1 MRTPFSV
8 RPIRS
13 RTTVWTLALVAG
25 TTGGSLYTAGVR
37 LDAAELSTRETHAS
51 VARTAEALVEEA
63 LTREIYG
70 LSEDRDALLEKAE
83 ALAPDAAAI
92 KWHRGMVFVDG
103 KWAPAEKVA
112 ADIASSETI
121 AAYVA
126 KRDASPDT
134 IEGHLVMAEWC
145 KAKRLFD
152 QERAHLARVLTFE
165 PEHAAARARLGF
177 VRVGA
182 EWVGREEIARAMAE
196 DAKAQASIAKHGN
209 SLRDLGRLMGDRNE
223 VVRNRAADKIRAI
236 RDASMIPALESL
248 VAGVSEEASLVVLES
263 LSGMPEKEAAVS
275 LARFAVLSPS
285 IMVRTEAA
293 NLLKDRKL
301 DHFVPEMMASM
312 TAPVRTELQ
321 MSRGNDGRLVY
332 RHSLYR
338 EAMRSADLLI
348 SDTIYDGTRN
358 GTEAAGW
365 RMADGDATAR
375 ASMTEAFVTLDH
387 IRTHE
392 FNTRV
397 GETLQ
402 KVTDQK
408 HGADAQG
415 WWNWWNQHNEFI
427 IQGDKAVNIQYAVQT
442 VMTPG
447 SQMNQIRT
455 GDPQAHECL
464 AAGTVV
470 LTNRGDVAIEQIRVG
485 DLVLAQDVESG
496 ELTFKPVLET
506 SIRPVDGLLRIE
518 HEKGSFRC
526 SGGHPFWVSGE
537 GWVNAR
543 HLKSGMELHS
553 LDGSVRVSDV
563 VADGS
568 EQTYNM
574 IVEDFSSY
582 FVGESRILSHDN
594 SIRESTD
601 AIVPGLEQK

>member
-1 MRTPFSV
+1 MTAPFAF

-13 RTTVWTLALVAG
+13 RSTVWTLALVAG
-25 TTGGSLYTAGVR
+25 TTGGSLC
-37 LDAAELSTRETHAS
+37 AAELSPGETNAS
-51 VARTAEALVEEA
+51 VARSAEALVEEA

-70 LSEDRDALLEKAE
+70 LTEDRDALLEKAE
-83 ALAPDAAAI
+83 ALAPESPAI
-92 KWHRGMVFVDG
+92 KWHRGMVFADG
-103 KWAPAEKVA
+103 KWTPAEEVA
-112 ADIASSETI
+112 ADAAASEAI

-126 KRDASPDT
+126 KRDATPDT
-134 IEGHLVMAEWC
+134 VEGHLMMAEWC

-182 EWVGREEIARAMAE
+182 EWVGREEIARAIAE
-196 DAKAQASIAKHGN
+196 DAKAQASIKKHGN
-209 SLRDLGRLMGDRNE
+209 SLRDLGRLMGDKNQ
-223 VVRNRAADKIRAI
+223 VVRDRAAEKIRAI
-236 RDASMIPALESL
+236 RDASMIPALETL
-248 VAGVSEEASLVVLES
+248 VAGANEEASLVVLEA
-263 LSGMPEKEAAVS
+263 LAGMPEKEAAVS

-285 IMVRTEAA
+285 VMVRAEAA
-293 NLLKDRKL
+293 NLLKERKL

-312 TAPVRTELQ
+312 TAPVRTELAIA
-321 MSRGNDGRLVY
+321 RGADGRLVY
-332 RHSLYR
+332 RHALYR

-348 SDTIYDGTRN
+348 RDTVYDGTGR
-358 GTEAAGW
+358 GGESAA
-365 RMADGDATAR
+365 RMANADFGAR
-375 ASMTEAFVTLDH
+375 ATMTEAFVTLDH
-387 IRTHE
+387 LRTHE
-392 FNTRV
+392 INTRV
-397 GETLQ
+397 GETLE

-408 HGADAQG
+408 LGADAQG

-427 IQGDKAVNIQYAVQT
+427 VQGDKAVNIQYAVQN
-442 VMTPG
+442 VLTPG
-447 SQMNQIRT
+447 TQINNIRT

-464 AAGTVV
+464 AAGTIV
-470 LTNRGDVAIEQIRVG
+470 LTNRGDVAIEQIHVG

-543 HLKSGMELHS
+543 HLKSGMELHT
-553 LDGSVRVSDV
+553 LDGSVRVSDI

-582 FVGESRILSHDN
+582 FVGEARVLSHDN

>member
-1 MRTPFSV
+1 MRTPFSF

-13 RTTVWTLALVAG
+13 RSTVWTLALVAG
-25 TTGGSLYTAGVR
+25 TTGGTLYTAGVR
-37 LDAAELSTRETHAS
+37 LEAAELSPQETHAS
-51 VARTAEALVEEA
+51 VARSAEALVEEA

-70 LSEDRDALLEKAE
+70 LTEDRDALLARAE
-83 ALAPDAAAI
+83 ALAPEAAAI
-92 KWHRGMVFVDG
+92 KWHRGMILVDG
-103 KWAPAEKVA
+103 KWAPAEEVA
-112 ADIASSETI
+112 ADAAASEDI

-126 KRDASPDT
+126 KRDSTPDT

-182 EWVGREEIARAMAE
+182 EWVGREEIARAIAD
-196 DAKAQASIAKHGN
+196 DAKAQASIKKHGN
-209 SLRDLGRLMGDRNE
+209 SLRDLGRLMGDKNQ
-223 VVRNRAADKIRAI
+223 VVRDRAAEKIRAI
-236 RDASMIPALESL
+236 RDVSMIPALESL
-248 VAGVSEEASLVVLES
+248 VAGVNEDASLVVLEA

-285 IMVRTEAA
+285 VMVRAEAA
-293 NLLKDRKL
+293 DLLKERKL

-312 TAPVRTELQ
+312 TAPVRTELAI
-321 MSRGNDGRLVY
+321 SRGADGRLVY

-348 SDTIYDGTRN
+348 RDTVYAGTRE
-358 GTEAAGW
+358 GGDSAA
-365 RMADGDATAR
+365 RMANADFGVR

-387 IRTHE
+387 LRTHE
-392 FNTRV
+392 FNARV
-397 GETLQ
+397 GETLA

-408 HGADAQG
+408 LGADAQG

-427 IQGDKAVNIQYAVQT
+427 VQGDKQVNVQYAAQT
-442 VMTPG
+442 VLTPG
-447 SQMNQIRT
+447 TQINAIRS
-455 GDPQAHECL
+455 GNPQDSFECL
-464 AAGTVV
+464 AAGTLV
-470 LTNRGDVAIEQIRVG
+470 LTNRGDVAIEQVRVG

-506 SIRPVDGLLRIE
+506 SIRPVDGVLRIE

-543 HLKSGMELHS
+543 RLKSGMELHT
-553 LDGSVRVSDV
+553 LEGSVRISDV
-563 VADGS
+563 VADGA

-582 FVGESRILSHDN
+582 FVGEARVLSHDN